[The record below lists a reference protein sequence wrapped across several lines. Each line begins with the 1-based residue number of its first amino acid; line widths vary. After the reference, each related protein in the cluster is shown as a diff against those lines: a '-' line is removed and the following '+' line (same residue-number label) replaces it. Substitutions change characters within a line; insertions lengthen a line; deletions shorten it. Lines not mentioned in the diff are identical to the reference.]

1 MGLILAKLWS
11 FFGNEGKEVIH
22 LSDIAIFSSSFFGLL
37 EFFIKKVKIILSPW
51 DHQSTLHL

>member
-22 LSDIAIFSSSFFGLL
+22 LSDIAIFWTIHDIFAAFG
-37 EFFIKKVKIILSPW
+37 FYIYAVWNP
-51 DHQSTLHL
+51 